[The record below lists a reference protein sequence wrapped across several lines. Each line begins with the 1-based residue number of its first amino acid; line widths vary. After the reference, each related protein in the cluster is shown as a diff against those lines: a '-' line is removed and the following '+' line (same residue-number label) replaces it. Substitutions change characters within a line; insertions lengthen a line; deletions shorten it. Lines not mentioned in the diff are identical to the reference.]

1 VVFIPLS
8 DDNPLRSIGF
18 QWMTISLIA
27 ANVAVFLFQNV
38 ELGQTVAA
46 SFAVVPSEL
55 LQVGLFG
62 GPAHGPFD
70 RVNIPEGYTLLT
82 YMFLHADVLHLA
94 SNMLFLWVFGDNVED
109 AMGHLKFL
117 AFYILCG
124 VAGGLAHAYMLPAS
138 KLPLIG
144 ASGAVAG
151 VIAAY
156 LILHPRVLVWVLAFR
171 FIPLKISA
179 AWVLGV
185 WVATQL
191 VMVLLNQPD
200 QVAWW
205 AHVGGMAAG
214 AILILFMRRPG
225 VPLFDRRLSS
235 TQLRP

>member
-8 DDNPLRSIGF
+8 DDNPLRSIRF
-18 QWMTISLIA
+18 QWVTVGLIA
-27 ANVAVFLFQNV
+27 ANIAIFLLQNI
-38 ELGQTVAA
+38 EPGQTVAA

-55 LQVGLFG
+55 LQVGILG
-62 GPAHGPFD
+62 GPAHGTYD
-70 RVNIPEGYTLLT
+70 RLDVPEGYTLLT
-82 YMFLHADVLHLA
+82 YMFLHADILHLA
-94 SNMLFLWVFGDNVED
+94 SNMLFLWVFGDNIED
-109 AMGHLKFL
+109 AMGHLRFFF
-117 AFYILCG
+117 FYVLCG
-124 VAGGLAHAYMLPAS
+124 IAGGLVHAYMLPSS

-171 FIPLKISA
+171 FIPLRISA
-179 AWVLGV
+179 AWVLGI

-191 VMVLLNQPD
+191 FMVLLNQPD

-214 AILILFMRRPG
+214 AVLIIFLRRPG
-225 VPLFDRRLSS
+225 VPLFDRWL
-235 TQLRP
+235 TPV